1 MIVVVEVSMD
11 WTWLLFW
18 LVVSFR
24 FFFGCL
30 VLGSGLM
37 MVSGKNECCCRSG
50 YGLDMAFKSFDI
62 FVNLNLFFSL
72 CFNLGHVTF
81 FFVNMEIFYT

>member
-1 MIVVVEVSMD
+1 
-11 WTWLLFW
+11 
-18 LVVSFR
+18 
-24 FFFGCL
+24 
-30 VLGSGLM
+30 
-37 MVSGKNECCCRSG
+37 MVSGKNDCCYRSG

-81 FFVNMEIFYT
+81 FCEYGNFLFLNTGCLILSHFLF

>member
-1 MIVVVEVSMD
+1 M
-11 WTWLLFW
+11 
-18 LVVSFR
+18 
-24 FFFGCL
+24 
-30 VLGSGLM
+30 LGSGLM
-37 MVSGKNECCCRSG
+37 MVSGKNDCCYRSG

-81 FFVNMEIFYT
+81 FL